1 MSMVQLVA
9 AGAPEL
15 PEGWFYR
22 VREGLTLGYKLEI
35 REQRRFFSYLI
46 QDTYVLEDRFDD
58 MTDALVDAPCRRAH
72 RAVEERATLRRKL
85 SELAKYVGD
94 HDPKGG
100 R

>member
-1 MSMVQLVA
+1 MAQLVA

-22 VREGLTLGYKLEI
+22 VR
-35 REQRRFFSYLI
+35 
-46 QDTYVLEDRFDD
+46 DDRFGWPEVQIRQPGRWFGSRSVAYAIVRTEEHDD
-58 MTDALVDAPCRRAH
+58 GQT
-72 RAVEERATLRRKL
+72 AVIAACVKACQRLHENYEHRRKTREAL
-85 SELAKYVGD
+85 EFHGD